1 VWAEL
6 MAASTLVTLP
16 SVILFGFFQ
25 RYMVS
30 GFLSGAVKG

>member
-1 VWAEL
+1 

-16 SVILFGFFQ
+16 SVVLFAIFQ

-30 GFLSGAVKG
+30 GFLAGAVKG